1 MISRIAPSRQ
11 GPSHLLSAMLTVVV
25 LLFCCWGC
33 SGSTPPAGERSLSS
47 GSLQEMAPPPA
58 IQQVRERLASH
69 NPEVRIERPRN
80 GARLPEG
87 RWTLDLSVHDWPVLD
102 AGELG
107 PGPHVVVQI
116 DDDPP
121 LRVTTVENGRAEL
134 TLDQLAPG
142 SHRITAYAAR
152 PWGESV
158 KGPQASS
165 RVIVH
170 RLAPLPGS
178 QPTPGTAWLVPVSPD
193 SREAS
198 GLQPMAEPVLVDWL
212 LWDAPLQ
219 HLGADDD
226 QWRLRI
232 TVNGDSALVDRQSP
246 LWLTGF
252 QEGDNVVILELL
264 DALGE
269 PLNPPFNGVV
279 RGVRIDRNT
288 ASSPWLQGR
297 LSENDLNTMLGLRS
311 IDAPAAAIPIRQS
324 LQAEEE
330 QPAAASPIPADDTA
344 AGGDETTDPLP
355 GIIATPPAQGDDPV
369 DPESKA
375 PTEEIDETVISAA
388 SADDL

>member
-1 MISRIAPSRQ
+1 MTSRVAPSRH
-11 GPSHLLSAMLTVVV
+11 GPSHLLPAVLAVVV

-33 SGSTPPAGERSLSS
+33 RDSTPPAGEHSLSS
-47 GSLQEMAPPPA
+47 GSLQEIAPPPA
-58 IQQVRERLASH
+58 VQQVRKRLASH

-80 GARLPEG
+80 GSCLPEG
-87 RWTLDLSVHDWPVLD
+87 RWTLDLSVRDWPVLD

-121 LRVTTVENGRAEL
+121 LRVTTVKNGGAEL

-158 KGPQASS
+158 KSPQASS

-178 QPTPGTAWLVPVSPD
+178 QPAPGTAWLVPVSPV

-198 GLQPMAEPVLVDWL
+198 GLQPMAEPVLIDWL

-219 HLGADDD
+219 HLSANDD
-226 QWRLRI
+226 QWRLRV

-252 QEGDNVVILELL
+252 QKGDNIVILELL

-288 ASSPWLQGR
+288 ASSPWLQGL
-297 LSENDLNTMLGLRS
+297 LSENDLNTMLGLHP
-311 IDAPAAAIPIRQS
+311 IDAPATAIPIRQS
-324 LQAEEE
+324 LQPEEE
-330 QPAAASPIPADDTA
+330 QPTEVSPIPADDTA
-344 AGGDETTDPLP
+344 AGGDQTTDPLLP
-355 GIIATPPAQGDDPV
+355 GTAKPPTQGDDPM

-375 PTEEIDETVISAA
+375 PTEEVYETVISAA